1 MDTKEDGILRWPQST
16 KSALTPRHHS
26 SRNNPDRKAVR
37 REMVEMMHRWRRE
50 QGWNRIEMEA
60 MGMEVGR
67 MEMEIGKGRGRGMRM
82 EMMRMKMDL
91 EKGRK

>member
-1 MDTKEDGILRWPQST
+1 MAAFKKRGGRETKE
-16 KSALTPRHHS
+16 
-26 SRNNPDRKAVR
+26 
-37 REMVEMMHRWRRE
+37 EMMHRWRRE

-67 MEMEIGKGRGRGMRM
+67 MEMEIGKGKGRGRGMRM